1 MAGRGRAAGE
11 FAKAHVRT
19 LAPICRGWASERM
32 HFPLKAV
39 ADAGGWK
46 DVATLVRCY
55 HQTDEQTLPAV
66 MTNAASPT
74 TRRNTVRAVAS

>member
-1 MAGRGRAAGE
+1 
-11 FAKAHVRT
+11 
-19 LAPICRGWASERM
+19 M

-55 HQTDEQTLPAV
+55 HQTDEQTLPAA